1 MDEEDLM
8 DVFFGKLPNNKYL
21 NLTLDCIIE
30 NIEQVRKTPKE
41 QRHYEFWTRHFN
53 KKIQTY

>member
-41 QRHYEFWTRHFN
+41 QRHYDF
-53 KKIQTY
+53 